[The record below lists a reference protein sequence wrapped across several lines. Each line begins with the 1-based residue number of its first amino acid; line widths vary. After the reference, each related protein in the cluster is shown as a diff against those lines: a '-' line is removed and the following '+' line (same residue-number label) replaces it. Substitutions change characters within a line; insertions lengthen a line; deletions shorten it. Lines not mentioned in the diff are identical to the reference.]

1 MEASSN
7 LPDLSLHISP
17 PFYGGDS
24 GSSDGSEGWY
34 NHRPP
39 AAQQV
44 QRRHLPPTCVGRE
57 FKRVVR
63 ATTTTTAKRIVRA
76 PRMRWTSTLHSH
88 FVHAVELLGG
98 HERATPKSVLE
109 LMNVKDL
116 TLAHVKSHLQGCGFS
131 GDWRMSYKEVK
142 TKGNLGEGLIKGI
155 SSENFEWVF
164 VFVQMYRTVKGTDRG
179 TGHGQAEMGSQER
192 TITATGDMEGGV
204 VEVRS
209 PFELPDQDIFS
220 PSLSPNPPTPPPPP
234 QNTPS
239 CRGPWPSMDPE
250 YTQNSTSHQTNEENK
265 ADDHKEPLYVSRD
278 ESDDMHRSA
287 SPSPHINSRLLHNL
301 PNLEFTLGRQSWQM
315 ECVESSKELTLLKC

>member
-34 NHRPP
+34 NHRPL

-44 QRRHLPPTCVGRE
+44 QRRHPPPTCVGRE

-63 ATTTTTAKRIVRA
+63 ATTTMTAKRIVRA

-116 TLAHVKSHLQGCGFS
+116 TLAHVKSHLQ
-131 GDWRMSYKEVK
+131 
-142 TKGNLGEGLIKGI
+142 
-155 SSENFEWVF
+155 
-164 VFVQMYRTVKGTDRG
+164 MYRTVKGTDRG

-192 TITATGDMEGGV
+192 TITATGDMEEGV

-220 PSLSPNPPTPPPPP
+220 PSLSPNPPTPQPPPPP

-250 YTQNSTSHQTNEENK
+250 YTQNSTSHQINEENK
-265 ADDHKEPLYVSRD
+265 ANDHKEPLYASRD
-278 ESDDMHRSA
+278 ESDDMHQSA